1 MTADR
6 RWYRE
11 LPARAWWIA
20 IGWLMVAA
28 IVVGS
33 LATVPAVG
41 PDLPQGDKLQHVAA
55 YFALTAWFAQI
66 SARWRVLLVHA
77 LGFVLLGA
85 TLEVLQALNPGRR
98 FELADMVA
106 NAVGV
111 LLGLGLARSRARG
124 LLADV
129 VSARRRRRGA

>member
-1 MTADR
+1 MRRDA

-11 LPARAWWIA
+11 LPGRAWWIA
-20 IGWLMVAA
+20 SGWLMVAA

-55 YFALTAWFAQI
+55 YFTLTAWFAQI

-111 LLGLGLARSRARG
+111 LLGLGLGRSRARG

-129 VSARRRRRGA
+129 VSARRRRPGA